1 MASPDT
7 EIGRL
12 LAALKHVYRV
22 AGIHYADAAQTL
34 DVSELTIKR
43 WMAGKGLTLAA
54 LGRLCAVANITLA
67 ELISAGEASREKPI
81 ASSEQATT
89 IATDV
94 VSGMIFFLLT
104 RDWTAQRIAQE
115 LRLDEATMNRHLTL
129 LDRIGV
135 IELFPGNRVRVL
147 RRMSGNIRDELP
159 TFKLVARRVHQFFD
173 NPDLFDSGLAWSSG
187 IARLSRS
194 SFAQVST
201 LLDQLRDELFALGQR
216 DLDLPQD
223 EVAWYTFF
231 AAARPVAIEALM
243 YENPADAERARLRQ

>member
-12 LAALKHVYRV
+12 LAALKHVYRTNGV
-22 AGIHYADAAQTL
+22 HYADAARAL

-43 WMAGKGLTLAA
+43 WMAGKGLTLAS
-54 LGRLCAVANITLA
+54 LGRLCGVVDITLA
-67 ELISAGEASREKPI
+67 ELIAAGEASREKPI
-81 ASSEQATT
+81 ATSEQAAT
-89 IATDV
+89 IATEI

-104 RDWTAQRIAQE
+104 RGWTAQRIARE
-115 LRLDEATMNRHLTL
+115 LHLDEPAMNRHLTL

-147 RRMSGNIRDELP
+147 RRLSGNIRDELP

-173 NPDLFDSGLAWSSG
+173 NPDLFDSGLAWTSG

-194 SFAQVST
+194 SFAQAAL

-216 DLDLPQD
+216 DLDLPQE

-231 AAARPVAIEALM
+231 AAAKPVPIEELM
-243 YENPADAERARLRQ
+243 YEDRAEAARAGR